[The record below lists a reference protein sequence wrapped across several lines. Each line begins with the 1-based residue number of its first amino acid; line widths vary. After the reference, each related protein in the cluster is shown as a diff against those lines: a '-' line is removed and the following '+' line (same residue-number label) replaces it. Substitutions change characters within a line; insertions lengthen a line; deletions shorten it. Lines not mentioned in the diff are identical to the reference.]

1 MINTLTYA
9 NTKYTYHGSS
19 SLCFSTI
26 NSIIRQ
32 VTHWVHTET
41 RDTSRRLVRQV
52 RTVGRSEMI
61 HAKLLLLLLLRNLML
76 LRDLRL
82 LLLLLLR
89 NLGLLLLL
97 LLRGLLR
104 SLLLL
109 RLLLL
114 LLRDSSSWLLVSRLL
129 LLLEIGSLTKSV
141 IVDISGGGI
150 SGCGGGSG
158 GCGSGCGSGS
168 SSGSSSFGNS
178 IGLCNRL
185 FNNSDSNSG
194 FLDTT

>member
-19 SLCFSTI
+19 SLRFSTI
-26 NSIIRQ
+26 NSVIRQ

-41 RDTSRRLVRQV
+41 RDTSRRLIRQV

-61 HAKLLLLLLLRNLML
+61 HAKLLLLLLLLRNLML

-89 NLGLLLLL
+89 NLGLLL

-168 SSGSSSFGNS
+168 GSSSSFGNG